1 MATTVPSTPLP
12 FPNVDAPYRA
22 ILRLAAPTVFAMLS
36 QSIVNEVDVIFFSR
50 LPCPEASTGQAAL
63 LPSLIV
69 VWLFGGSL
77 SAISV
82 GTQALTA
89 RRYAEGEPRKA
100 GAVLANSVF
109 FSLVAGAVFS
119 VVGYLLL
126 PSLFGVMIR
135 VPEVR
140 AVAVS
145 YTRWRMLGVVSMGM
159 TMAIKAFFDG
169 IGKTHVHLV
178 AAIVMNAINVVLCWC
193 FVFGRLGAP
202 RMGAEGAGVAGFAA
216 TWVGLAIMFLYAS
229 LVRSEFTPNR
239 WKNLSRELTWDILK
253 LSVPAGFATVVMMF
267 GFGLF
272 SAVVGRL
279 DSDGAQHATLAV
291 AGGCGAREAVNS
303 AATTDIVE
311 VLKLTFTA
319 CLAFGTAAAT
329 LVAQSL
335 GAKRPDDATRFGW
348 ACVRLGMVIFGTVG
362 LCEGVLF
369 TRPLIALIT
378 QSDAV
383 RAAALFPMH
392 IVGVITPIIAVA
404 MILSEALFGAGNSKF
419 VAVAQLALVFGCLL
433 PLALLFGVVMHL
445 ALVGI
450 WLAASVYFVLAAIT
464 MALKFRQGAWKQIVL

>member
-1 MATTVPSTPLP
+1 MATTSTALPL
-12 FPNVDAPYRA
+12 PNVDAPYRA
-22 ILRLAAPTVFAMLS
+22 ILRLAAPTVVAMVS

-50 LPCPEASTGQAAL
+50 LPCPESSNGQAAL
-63 LPSLIV
+63 LPSLII

-89 RRYAEGEPRKA
+89 RRYAEREPHKA
-100 GAVLANSVF
+100 GAVLANSAFFCLLAGAF
-109 FSLVAGAVFS
+109 FSIA
-119 VVGYLLL
+119 GYLLV
-126 PSLFGVMIR
+126 PSLFAVMVK

-140 AVAVS
+140 TIAIT
-145 YTRWRMLGVVSMGM
+145 YTRWRMLGITSMAM

-178 AAIVMNAINVVLCWC
+178 AAVVMNVLNVVLCWC
-193 FVFGRLGAP
+193 FVFGAFGAP
-202 RMGAEGAGVAGFAA
+202 RMGAVGAGVAAFGA
-216 TWVGLAIMFLYAS
+216 TWVGLAIMLVYAG
-229 LVRSEFTPNR
+229 LVRGEFLPLR
-239 WKNLSRELTWDILK
+239 LSNLSRALTWDILK
-253 LSVPAGFATVVMMF
+253 LSVPTGLATVVMMF
-267 GFGLF
+267 GFALF
-272 SAVVGRL
+272 SSVVGQLDSDSAERASHLAVVG
-279 DSDGAQHATLAV
+279 Q
-291 AGGCGAREAVNS
+291 CGASEAVNS

-329 LVAQSL
+329 LVGQSL
-335 GAKRPDDATRFGW
+335 GARKPEDASRFGW
-348 ACVRLGMVIFGTVG
+348 ACVRLGLLIFGVVG
-362 LCEGVLF
+362 LCEGVFF
-369 TRPLIALIT
+369 TRPLIALISR
-378 QSDAV
+378 SDAV

-392 IVGVITPIIAVA
+392 LVGIVTPVIAVA

-433 PLALLFGVVMHL
+433 PLALLLGVVLHM

-464 MALKFRQGAWKQIVL
+464 MALKFRQGTWKQIVL